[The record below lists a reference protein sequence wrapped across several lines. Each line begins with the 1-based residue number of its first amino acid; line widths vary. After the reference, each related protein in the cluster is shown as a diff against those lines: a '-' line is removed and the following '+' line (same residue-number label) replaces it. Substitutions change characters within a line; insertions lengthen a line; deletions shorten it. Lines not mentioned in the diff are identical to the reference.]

1 MAKKKHSKS
10 KANSKPANATN
21 AGNKPELKQCTDII
35 ENMKESENAKAIDEP
50 TDLELEGLPVEGMVS
65 AIPDHIREEVL
76 QRVKQN
82 PPSEPVRI
90 DDSDDSN
97 RYIEQPKKK
106 KPWLF
111 IIIALLI
118 FIPIIWKLASSGK
131 RTDEPTV
138 RATVNMAQNN
148 TTFAAS
154 HDEVPSDSENANESG
169 ENSQSEAVGGNKTEP
184 VSTESTEKDNGSENP
199 TEAAKENVGDTGETQ
214 ATTKAQ
220 TTTKV
225 PTTTKAQT
233 TTKAP
238 ATTKAQTTTT
248 KVPTTTKAP
257 ATTKAPTTT
266 KATSATL
273 PASKLNVT
281 VDDSNVNEY
290 YSGWNVKIKNTTS
303 STVNGWRVEAKVPA
317 GAQLDVASGYGYTAK
332 MSGNTVVITSTAE
345 GKLGSN
351 GELSIY
357 ISFKSGKAINCI
369 SYTVTTY

>member
-21 AGNKPELKQCTDII
+21 SGNKPELKQCTDII

-148 TTFAAS
+148 TTFAVS

-169 ENSQSEAVGGNKTEP
+169 ANSQSEAVRGNKTEP

-214 ATTKAQ
+214 
-220 TTTKV
+220 
-225 PTTTKAQT
+225 
-233 TTKAP
+233 

-332 MSGNTVVITSTAE
+332 MSGNTLVISSTAE
-345 GKLGSN
+345 GKIGSK